1 MKIIPSISSNFD
13 ESSLK
18 PFTTTHTHSHTHTH
32 MHTKFYVYEEREW
45 IVTVV
50 YFIKPGMVIAY
61 SRNLCA
67 TLEAVFT
74 NIKTY
79 SGYARAMLQMRE
91 HVSVSM

>member
-1 MKIIPSISSNFD
+1 
-13 ESSLK
+13 
-18 PFTTTHTHSHTHTH
+18 

-50 YFIKPGMVIAY
+50 YFIKPGMVISY